1 MTSQD
6 IDRTFIAVN
15 FEEVELEANDDK
27 SLCRYEFLEITA
39 RLAKIKYFD
48 KGTSPSIPD
57 STNRLITEH
66 IIPNTCEVM
75 PWQGFRDKLLWVLEI
90 DDLFKANREGIRA
103 LYQLGKTKGKTYG
116 VFEIHDAVRLVDEV
130 GYTG

>member
-1 MTSQD
+1 LTSQD

-27 SLCRYEFLEITA
+27 SLCRYEFLEITV
-39 RLAKIKYFD
+39 RLAKIKYYD
-48 KGTSPSIPD
+48 KGISTSIAD
-57 STNRLITEH
+57 STDRLITDH

-75 PWQGFRDKLLWVLEI
+75 PWQGFRDKMLWTLEI

-103 LYQLGKTKGKTYG
+103 IYNFCKTKGKTFG
-116 VFEIHDAVRLVDEV
+116 VFEIHDAAWLVDEV